1 MNKVNALA
9 SLRPGAEWVL
19 RGDDLEWLDQN
30 QTQPTDAEIEA
41 EVARLTAL
49 EPARIATENRRAA
62 YIAEADPLFF
72 KAQRGEATMEEW
84 QAKVAEIKQR
94 FPKSE

>member
-1 MNKVNALA
+1 MNKVDALL
-9 SLRPGAEWVL
+9 SLRPGAQWVL
-19 RGDDLEWLDQN
+19 RDDELEWLDQN
-30 QTQPTDAEIEA
+30 QTQPSDAEIDA

-62 YIAEADPLFF
+62 YITEADPLFF

-94 FPKSE
+94 FPKE